1 MIYACCDE
9 TNKTDAIL
17 FAPKV
22 IVAVADAS
30 PTLNIRLIFDEIVA
44 DAPAQTTLNISP
56 VSNVPDAVGITTV
69 WSEEVKNIKLPVS
82 V

>member
-1 MIYACCDE
+1 
-9 TNKTDAIL
+9 
-17 FAPKV
+17 V

-44 DAPAQTTLNISP
+44 DAPAQTTEKISP

-69 WSEEVKNIKLPVS
+69 
-82 V
+82 

>member
-22 IVAVADAS
+22 IVAVDAAS
-30 PTLNIRLIFDEIVA
+30 PTLNIEVIFEEIVA
-44 DAPAQTTLNISP
+44 DDPAQTTLNISP
-56 VSNVPDAVGITTV
+56 VSKVPDAVGITTV
-69 WSEEVKNIKLPVS
+69 
-82 V
+82 